1 MATMLSWH
9 SDDGVGLEAAR
20 VLLGGG
26 GFRAVGRMIRNV
38 PGGVFTASYRLVV
51 GENGDVQ
58 RLVVD
63 AAAAEREWHLTIS
76 RSADGDWL
84 VDDGSGN
91 TRLALGGARDVDLA
105 FSPVFNTMPIRRLG
119 LHREPGQH
127 TIPVAFVSLP
137 DAGVSLAEQTYR
149 TVSVGAGSAP
159 SVIGFSAGD
168 FAAEITVDADGL
180 VLDYPGIAR
189 RAELATRA

>member
-1 MATMLSWH
+1 MATMLTWQ
-9 SDDGVGLEAAR
+9 SDDGVGLESAR
-20 VLLGGG
+20 VLLNGG
-26 GFRAVGRMIRNV
+26 GFRAVGRMIRDV
-38 PGGVFTASYRLVV
+38 DGCVFTASYRLAV
-51 GENGDVQ
+51 GDDGAVQ

-63 AAAAEREWHLTIS
+63 AASAEREKSLTIN

-91 TRLALGGARDVDLA
+91 TRLSVGGALDVDLA
-105 FSPVFNTMPIRRLG
+105 FSPVFNTIPIRRLD
-119 LHREPGQH
+119 LHREESQH

-137 DAGVSLAEQTYR
+137 DLTVELAEQTYR
-149 TVSVGAGSAP
+149 TVSAGAGGAP
-159 SVIGFSAGD
+159 AVVGFSAGG
-168 FAAEITVDADGL
+168 FAAEITVDDDGL

>member
-1 MATMLSWH
+1 MATMLSWQ

-20 VLLGGG
+20 VVLSDG

-38 PGGVFTASYRLVV
+38 SGEVFTASYRLVV
-51 GENGDVQ
+51 GEDGVVQ

-63 AAAAEREWHLTIS
+63 AAVAERERHLTVS

-91 TRLALGGARDVDLA
+91 TRLSLGGAQDVDLA
-105 FSPVFNTMPIRRLG
+105 FSPVFTTMPIRRLG
-119 LHREPGQH
+119 LHRDPGEH

-137 DAGVSLAEQTYR
+137 DLRAELAEQTYR
-149 TVSVGAGSAP
+149 TVSVGSGSTP
-159 SVIGFSAGD
+159 SVIGIAAGGV
-168 FAAEITVDADGL
+168 AAEITVDVDAL
-180 VLDYPGIAR
+180 VLDHPGIAR
-189 RAELATRA
+189 RAKLTG